1 MRDSAIEGKIVIFKS
16 LAISKIL
23 HLVLINSVPICTIE
37 HLNIIKITLFGK
49 QKNTKIKK
57 STLCNSYEDGGLKD
71 IDIFY
76 KIISLQ
82 CSWIRGL
89 FDANFHDLKVI
100 PLFLIKKKFQEL
112 YLLRTFFKKRD

>member
-1 MRDSAIEGKIVIFKS
+1 MRDLAIEGKIVIFKS
-16 LAISKIL
+16 LAISKIV
-23 HLVLINSVPICTIE
+23 HLALINSVSICNIE

-57 STLCNSYEDGGLKD
+57 STLCNSYENGGLKD